1 MLPKGDTYEEIRETF
16 SWNIPEF
23 YNIGVDICDKWANK
37 DPKRLALTFI
47 DANNRVVNYNFSE
60 LKMLSNKLAN
70 CFTELGLK
78 RGDRIGVLLPQ
89 APETVFA
96 HIASHKIGAISL
108 PLFML
113 FGIDGLEYRLND
125 AGVKAIVTNGVGA
138 EKLNQIR
145 DKLPELEFILT
156 MDGSHHGSLD
166 LYLEMENQSR
176 DFLPVNTKA
185 DDPAFIIYTSGT
197 TGQPK
202 GALHAHRVLL
212 GHLPGVEMSHDL
224 LPQPGD
230 KIWTPADWAWIGGLL
245 DVLMPALHHG
255 VPVVAKRFDKFTA
268 EAAFDLLEKHQIK
281 NAFIPPTALKM
292 MRTLKDPEK
301 RWKLN
306 MRTIAS
312 GGESLGPELL
322 DWGRKTFGLT
332 INEFYGQTEC
342 NMVISSCT
350 KLMNGR
356 PGWMGKA
363 VPGHVVRI
371 VDDNGE
377 TLPDGESGNVAIK
390 NPNPVMFLKYWNNPE
405 ATRNKFAG
413 EWLLT
418 GDKGIRDSNNWLQF
432 IGRDDDVITSAG
444 YRIGPGE
451 IEDNLMSH
459 SAVKNAGVIGKPD
472 KERTEIVK
480 AYIVLREDM
489 EQSDFLAKDIQNW
502 VKTRLSAHEYPREI
516 AFVEELPMTVTGK
529 IIRGE
534 LRKWAKQELDEQEHN
549 SL

>member
-534 LRKWAKQELDEQEHN
+534 LRKWARQELDEQEHN